1 MSDDFKIDEIEII
14 DWKDLMNGGYEKRY
28 HPFQYFFNYKLF
40 KGNTILGYKPYHVIF
55 QLPSFLYNRLSD
67 FLYEVKWAYQRVV
80 RGWDDRASWSLD
92 YWMTENVLEILKVLK
107 KNKHGSPNPMFDG
120 LPYEDEETYS
130 YSDESYKIAEE
141 RWNIE
146 IDKMIAGFEAA
157 KKMQEWENINEY
169 KQLEKTFQEGMASF
183 VKYYFNLWD

>member
-1 MSDDFKIDEIEII
+1 MMEKSNTEKTKSFDMEELF
-14 DWKDLMNGGYEKRY
+14 NGEWERKNRS
-28 HPFQYFFNYKLF
+28 FQYFINYKLF
-40 KGNTILGYKPYHVIF
+40 KGKTIFGYVPYRVIF
-55 QLPSFLYNRLSD
+55 EFPSFVYHRASE
-67 FLYEVKWAYQRVV
+67 FLDELKWAYQRVV

-107 KNKHGSPNPMFDG
+107 KNKHGIPSPMFDG

-141 RWNIE
+141 RWNVE

-157 KKMQEWENINEY
+157 KKMQEWENINKY

>member
-1 MSDDFKIDEIEII
+1 MSDDFKIDEMEII

>member
-14 DWKDLMNGGYEKRY
+14 DWKDLINGGYEKRY

-157 KKMQEWENINEY
+157 KKMRR
-169 KQLEKTFQEGMASF
+169 LS
-183 VKYYFNLWD
+183 

>member
-107 KNKHGSPNPMFDG
+107 KDKHGSPNPMFDG